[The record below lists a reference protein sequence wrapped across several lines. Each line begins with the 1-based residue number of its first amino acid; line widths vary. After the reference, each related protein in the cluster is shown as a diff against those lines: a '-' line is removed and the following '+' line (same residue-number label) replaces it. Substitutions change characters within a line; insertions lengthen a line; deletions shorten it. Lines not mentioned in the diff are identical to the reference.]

1 MEKLV
6 NKKYILTTLVAALI
20 IVIAHNL
27 SLDGHI
33 KDVVIP
39 YMVTLASYLYLFKD
53 NKNLN
58 KDAYYYLIPVGLIFL
73 NAFLVEAD
81 VTNFLLNIII
91 LALLLTIFIFKW
103 TNKNYKLSLNGFK
116 WIFKLFPDGFFSNLK
131 YLKKSDRKHDPKKV
145 DSVVSGV
152 LIGGAI
158 AIVII
163 ALFASMD
170 SYFSSFI
177 FKFLDIFD
185 LDLSNLILFV
195 ISFIFIFSVG
205 VNVYKYREEKVA
217 EIKIKDGDPITAN
230 VVLGIINFVFVLYLI
245 SVISRIT
252 NNFLG
257 IPVDY
262 TYAGYAREGF
272 FQLLAITVINFV
284 VITYLIYKT
293 KLVKSNKTVR
303 TLIYVLVG
311 FSVLLIFTSYY
322 KMALYVTHYGLT
334 TLRLQVVLFLSM
346 DLIMFVMLVVK
357 TLKSMSDDM
366 VKYFLVAIT
375 TYILNLYLC
384 NQTMIDFLNSFIK

>member
-39 YMVTLASYLYLFKD
+39 YMVTLVSYLYLFKD

>member
-1 MEKLV
+1 
-6 NKKYILTTLVAALI
+6 
-20 IVIAHNL
+20 
-27 SLDGHI
+27 
-33 KDVVIP
+33 
-39 YMVTLASYLYLFKD
+39 
-53 NKNLN
+53 
-58 KDAYYYLIPVGLIFL
+58 
-73 NAFLVEAD
+73 
-81 VTNFLLNIII
+81 
-91 LALLLTIFIFKW
+91 
-103 TNKNYKLSLNGFK
+103 
-116 WIFKLFPDGFFSNLK
+116 
-131 YLKKSDRKHDPKKV
+131 
-145 DSVVSGV
+145 
-152 LIGGAI
+152 
-158 AIVII
+158 
-163 ALFASMD
+163 MD

-177 FKFLDIFD
+177 FKFLDIFN
-185 LDLSNLILFV
+185 LDLSNLILFI

-217 EIKIKDGDPITAN
+217 EIKVKDGDPITAN

-293 KLVKSNKTVR
+293 KLVKNNKMVR
-303 TLIYVLVG
+303 TLIYVLIG

-322 KMALYVTHYGLT
+322 KMALYVAHYGLT

-346 DLIMFVMLVVK
+346 DLIMFVMLVIK
-357 TLKSMSDDM
+357 TLKGMSDDM
-366 VKYFLVAIT
+366 VRYFLVAIT

-384 NQTMIDFLNSFIK
+384 NQTMIDFLNSL

>member
-6 NKKYILTTLVAALI
+6 NKKYILTTSVAALI

-27 SLDGHI
+27 SLDGDI
-33 KDVVIP
+33 KDIVIP
-39 YMVTLASYLYLFKD
+39 YIVTLASYLYLFKD

-73 NAFLVEAD
+73 NVFLVEAD

-145 DSVVSGV
+145 DSVLSGV

-177 FKFLDIFD
+177 FKFLDIFN
-185 LDLSNLILFV
+185 LDLSNLILFI

-217 EIKIKDGDPITAN
+217 EIKVKDGDPITAN

-284 VITYLIYKT
+284 VIAYLIYKT
-293 KLVKSNKTVR
+293 KLVKNNKMVR
-303 TLIYVLVG
+303 TLIYVLIG

-322 KMALYVTHYGLT
+322 KMALYVVHYGLT

-346 DLIMFVMLVVK
+346 DLIMFVMLVIK
-357 TLKSMSDDM
+357 TIKGMSDDM
-366 VKYFLVAIT
+366 VRYFLVAIT

-384 NQTMIDFLNSFIK
+384 NQTMIDFLNSL

>member
-6 NKKYILTTLVAALI
+6 NKKYILTTSVAALI

-27 SLDGHI
+27 SLDGDI
-33 KDVVIP
+33 KDIVIP
-39 YMVTLASYLYLFKD
+39 YIVTLASYLYLFKD

-145 DSVVSGV
+145 DSVLSGV

-177 FKFLDIFD
+177 FKFLDIFN
-185 LDLSNLILFV
+185 LDLSNLILFI

-217 EIKIKDGDPITAN
+217 EIKVKDGDPITAN

-293 KLVKSNKTVR
+293 KLVKNNKMVR
-303 TLIYVLVG
+303 TLIYVLIG

-322 KMALYVTHYGLT
+322 KMALYVAHYGLT
-334 TLRLQVVLFLSM
+334 PLRLQVVLFLSM
-346 DLIMFVMLVVK
+346 DLIMFVMLVIK
-357 TLKSMSDDM
+357 TLKGMSDDM
-366 VKYFLVAIT
+366 VRYFLVAIT

-384 NQTMIDFLNSFIK
+384 NQTMIDFLNSL